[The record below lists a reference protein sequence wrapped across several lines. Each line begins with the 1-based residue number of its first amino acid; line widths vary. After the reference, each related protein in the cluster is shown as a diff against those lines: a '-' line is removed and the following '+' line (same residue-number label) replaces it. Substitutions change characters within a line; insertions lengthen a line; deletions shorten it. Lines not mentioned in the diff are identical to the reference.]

1 MKPKMQSAIER
12 ITLNDATFTGEVIEP
27 TFVNFFYGKN
37 GAGKSTI
44 ARSLRDNTGIEW
56 KNGKSASDY
65 DVLTYNTEFIDAN
78 FANYGNLAGVF
89 TVCETNIEVQKKIEA
104 LQADKSAVVEEYKK
118 KSEAAE
124 SKRKEKEGALGVFQE
139 ACWNQS
145 KTLRPTF
152 DAAIKGK
159 KTKALFAGEI
169 LKITPVHHDGSA
181 LEERVKTLWGGDDK
195 QYDKF
200 TKAGKVSYAS
210 LPGFDLMGKVV
221 ASSSETPFANFIKKL
236 NATDWVRQGHTHF
249 AGQTDGKC
257 PYCQQ
262 KLPVSF
268 EDDLLK
274 CFDAQYQED
283 ITAISNFS
291 GSLCI

>member
-44 ARSLRDNTGIEW
+44 ARSLRDNIGIEW

-118 KSEAAE
+118 KSEVAE

-145 KTLRPTF
+145 KTLRPAF
-152 DAAIKGK
+152 DAAIK
-159 KTKALFAGEI
+159 
-169 LKITPVHHDGSA
+169 
-181 LEERVKTLWGGDDK
+181 
-195 QYDKF
+195 
-200 TKAGKVSYAS
+200 
-210 LPGFDLMGKVV
+210 DLMQ
-221 ASSSETPFANFIKKL
+221 S
-236 NATDWVRQGHTHF
+236 R
-249 AGQTDGKC
+249 
-257 PYCQQ
+257 
-262 KLPVSF
+262 
-268 EDDLLK
+268 
-274 CFDAQYQED
+274 
-283 ITAISNFS
+283 
-291 GSLCI
+291 